1 VASRRAW
8 RYGLLAVAVIAALVP
23 LALHGY
29 PLYLA
34 TEVVLYAIAAVAL
47 DLLVGYAGLVSLG
60 QAAFFGLGAYAAG
73 IVSAHAGPNLA
84 LTLAAGFAVAAL
96 YGAAI
101 APLSLRSAGIFFL
114 MITLAF
120 AQLVWATAGANA
132 LHALTGGTDGLVV
145 PHLPL
150 SDTAFYLVAVALLAV
165 IIIALSRLVRSPFG
179 RALDAVRQNE
189 TRARSLGLAAFWYKF
204 WAFVIAA
211 GVTGIAGVLHAHH
224 RNFVSVADA
233 YWDNSVIF
241 LVMVLL
247 GGVRSLWGGAIGAAV
262 FVLLQAWVSSKTDK
276 WEMFVIGAVLVAIVL
291 FTRRGLWSVV
301 DRAMPAATRGPEAH
315 SHG

>member
-1 VASRRAW
+1 V
-8 RYGLLAVAVIAALVP
+8 LLAIAVVAALAP
-23 LALHGY
+23 LASHGY

-73 IVSAHAGPNLA
+73 IASAHAGPNLA
-84 LTLAAGFAVAAL
+84 LTLVAGFAIAAL

-120 AQLVWATAGANA
+120 AQLVWATAGSNQ
-132 LHALTGGTDGLVV
+132 LHGLTGGSDGLVV

-150 SDTAFYLVAVALLAV
+150 SDTAFYLVAVVLLAV
-165 IIIALSRLVRSPFG
+165 ILLALSRLVRSPFG

-189 TRARSLGLAAFWYKF
+189 SRARSVGLASFWYKF

-211 GVTGIAGVLHAHH
+211 GVTGIAGALHAHH
-224 RNFVSVADA
+224 RNFVSIADA
-233 YWDNSVIF
+233 YWDNSVLF
-241 LVMVLL
+241 LMMVLL
-247 GGVRSLWGGAIGAAV
+247 GGARSLWGGVIGATV
-262 FVLLQAWVSSKTDK
+262 FVLLQAWISSKTEK

-291 FTRRGLWSVV
+291 FTRRGLWSLV
-301 DRAMPAATRGPEAH
+301 DRFIRGGTHAAEAH
-315 SHG
+315 ARG

>member
-1 VASRRAW
+1 
-8 RYGLLAVAVIAALVP
+8 VP

-73 IVSAHAGPNLA
+73 IVSAHAGPNLV
-84 LTLAAGFAVAAL
+84 LTLVSGFAIAAL

-120 AQLVWATAGANA
+120 AQLVWATAGANG

-145 PHLPL
+145 PPLPL
-150 SDTAFYLVAVALLAV
+150 SDTVFYGIAVALLAATLF
-165 IIIALSRLVRSPFG
+165 ALTRLVRSPFG
-179 RALDAVRQNE
+179 RALDAIRQSE
-189 TRARSLGLAAFWYKF
+189 TRARSIGLAAFWYKF

-211 GVTGIAGVLHAHH
+211 GVTGVAGVLHAHH
-224 RNFVSVADA
+224 RNFVSVADVN
-233 YWDNSVIF
+233 WDNSVIF

-247 GGVRSLWGGAIGAAV
+247 GGVRSLWGGVIGAAV
-262 FVLLQAWVSSKTDK
+262 FVLLQAWVSSRTDK

-291 FTRRGLWSVV
+291 FTRRGLFSLV
-301 DRAMPAATRGPEAH
+301 DRTLRAGTSVPQAH

>member
-8 RYGLLAVAVIAALVP
+8 RYALLALALVAALVP

-84 LTLAAGFAVAAL
+84 LTLTAGFLIAAL

-132 LHALTGGTDGLVV
+132 LHALTGGSDGLVV
-145 PHLPL
+145 PRLPM
-150 SDTAFYLVAVALLAV
+150 SDTTFYLIAVALLAV
-165 IIIALSRLVRSPFG
+165 ILFALSRLVRSPFG

-189 TRARSLGLAAFWYKF
+189 TRARSIGLAAFWYKF

-224 RNFVSVADA
+224 RNFVSIADA
-233 YWDNSVIF
+233 NWDNSVLF

-247 GGVRSLWGGAIGAAV
+247 GGARSLWGGVIGATV
-262 FVLLQAWVSSKTDK
+262 FVLLQAWVSAKTDT
-276 WEMFVIGAVLVAIVL
+276 WEMFVIGALLVAIVL
-291 FTRRGLWSVV
+291 LTRRGLWSVV
-301 DRAMPAATRGPEAH
+301 DRAMRAGIRAPEAR
-315 SHG
+315 SDG

>member
-1 VASRRAW
+1 MASRRAW
-8 RYGLLAVAVIAALVP
+8 RYALLAVALIAALVP

-47 DLLVGYAGLVSLG
+47 DLLVGYAGLISLG

-73 IVSAHAGPNLA
+73 IVSAHAGPNLV

-132 LHALTGGTDGLVV
+132 LHAVTGGTDGLVV
-145 PHLPL
+145 PRLPL
-150 SDTAFYLVAVALLAV
+150 SDTIFYLVAVALLAV
-165 IIIALSRLVRSPFG
+165 IVFALWRLVRSPFG
-179 RALDAVRQNE
+179 RALDAIRQNE

-224 RNFVSVADA
+224 RSFVSVADA
-233 YWDNSVIF
+233 YWDNSVVF

-247 GGVRSLWGGAIGAAV
+247 GGVRSLWGGVIGATV

-291 FTRRGLWSVV
+291 LTRRGLWSLV
-301 DRAMPAATRGPEAH
+301 DQALRGHTHLSQA
-315 SHG
+315 SSSG